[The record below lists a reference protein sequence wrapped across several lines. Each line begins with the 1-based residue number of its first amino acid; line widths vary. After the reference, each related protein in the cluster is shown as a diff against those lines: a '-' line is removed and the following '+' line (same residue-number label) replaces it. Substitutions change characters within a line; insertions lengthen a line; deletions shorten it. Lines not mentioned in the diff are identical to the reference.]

1 MENPCSQLALFGQIE
16 NKVIAKSCKCLGSGS
31 ILDHQVYGLS
41 IPSVK
46 PWLKGNTLFL

>member
-1 MENPCSQLALFGQIE
+1 MENPCSQLVLFGQIE
-16 NKVIAKSCKCLGSGS
+16 NKVIAKSYKYLGSSS

-46 PWLKGNTLFL
+46 LWLKGNTLFL